1 MALVCG
7 LPYFRVKYSF
17 PVTNATYTTP
27 SPVAFLN
34 KGRYLVVIN
43 TAIVGNLLAITQN
56 FVVNA
61 PVGTGDTIA
70 ASPFNNPAITDGG
83 ATNVVY
89 RNYTSQIIAN
99 VDNTPIY
106 FQIGIT
112 TIGGATYTTSTAL
125 TDQYLNYFHF
135 IKIA

>member
-7 LPYFRVKYSF
+7 LPYFKVKFSF
-17 PVTNATYTTP
+17 PFTNATYNAP

-34 KGRYLVVIN
+34 KGRYLVVIS
-43 TAIVGNLLAITQN
+43 TAIVGNMVGISQS
-56 FVVNA
+56 FVFNG
-61 PVGTGDTIA
+61 PVATGDIFATC
-70 ASPFNNPAITDGG
+70 PVNNPAITDGA

-89 RNYTSQIIAN
+89 RNFTSQIIAN

-106 FQIGIT
+106 FQIGLINPSSCSP
-112 TIGGATYTTSTAL
+112 STAI